1 MRVVVRAVVV
11 AFCPKVWSATT
22 PATPGRDR
30 RLPRARILRR
40 RPEFLAIRREGG
52 TESGIPLKLNWRC
65 FPRATRRMAV
75 VVPKACGNAV
85 MRNRIKRWV
94 RETWRHLQADLLPG
108 LDSVW
113 IARPSAARAGYAAI
127 QKEMIRLYQRA
138 GLCPAPKKS

>member
-1 MRVVVRAVVV
+1 
-11 AFCPKVWSATT
+11 
-22 PATPGRDR
+22 
-30 RLPRARILRR
+30 
-40 RPEFLAIRREGG
+40 
-52 TESGIPLKLNWRC
+52 
-65 FPRATRRMAV
+65 MAV

>member
-1 MRVVVRAVVV
+1 MRVVVRVVVV

-52 TESGIPLKLNWRC
+52 TQSGTQLKLNWRKE
-65 FPRATRRMAV
+65 PRKSRRMAI

-85 MRNRIKRWV
+85 VRNRIKRWV
-94 RETWRHLQADLLPG
+94 REGWRNLQADLAPG
-108 LDSVW
+108 SDSVW
-113 IARPSAARAGYAAI
+113 IARPSAGKAGSEI
-127 QKEMIRLYQRA
+127 LRLEMIRLYQRA
-138 GLCPAPKKS
+138 GLWLGAA

>member
-1 MRVVVRAVVV
+1 VRVVVV

-52 TESGIPLKLNWRC
+52 TQSGTQLKLNWRKE
-65 FPRATRRMAV
+65 PRKSRRMAI

-85 MRNRIKRWV
+85 VRNRIKRWV
-94 RETWRHLQADLLPG
+94 REGWRNLQADLAPG
-108 LDSVW
+108 SDSVW
-113 IARPSAARAGYAAI
+113 IARPSAGKAGSEI
-127 QKEMIRLYQRA
+127 LRLEMIRLYQRA
-138 GLCPAPKKS
+138 GLWMEAA

>member
-1 MRVVVRAVVV
+1 VRVVVV

-52 TESGIPLKLNWRC
+52 TQSGTQLKLNWRKE
-65 FPRATRRMAV
+65 PRKSRRMAI

-85 MRNRIKRWV
+85 VRNRIKRWV
-94 RETWRHLQADLLPG
+94 REGWRNLQADLAPG
-108 LDSVW
+108 SDSVW
-113 IARPSAARAGYAAI
+113 IARPSAGKAGSEI
-127 QKEMIRLYQRA
+127 LRLEMIRLYQRA
-138 GLCPAPKKS
+138 GLWMGAA

>member
-1 MRVVVRAVVV
+1 MRVVVRVVVV

-52 TESGIPLKLNWRC
+52 TQSGTQLKLNWRKE
-65 FPRATRRMAV
+65 PRKSCRMAI

-85 MRNRIKRWV
+85 VRNRIKRWV
-94 RETWRHLQADLLPG
+94 REGWRNLQAELAPG
-108 LDSVW
+108 SDSVW
-113 IARPSAARAGYAAI
+113 IARPSAGKAGSEI
-127 QKEMIRLYQRA
+127 LRLEMIRLYQRA
-138 GLCPAPKKS
+138 GLWLGAA

>member
-1 MRVVVRAVVV
+1 VRVVVV

-52 TESGIPLKLNWRC
+52 TQSGTQLKLNWRKE
-65 FPRATRRMAV
+65 PRKSRRMAI

-85 MRNRIKRWV
+85 VRNRIKRWV
-94 RETWRHLQADLLPG
+94 REGWRNLQADLAPG
-108 LDSVW
+108 SDSVW
-113 IARPSAARAGYAAI
+113 IARPSAGKAGSEI
-127 QKEMIRLYQRA
+127 LRLEMIRLYQRA
-138 GLCPAPKKS
+138 GLWLGAA

>member
-1 MRVVVRAVVV
+1 LRVVVRVVVV

-52 TESGIPLKLNWRC
+52 TQSGTQLKLNWRKE
-65 FPRATRRMAV
+65 PRKSRRMAI

-85 MRNRIKRWV
+85 VRNRIKRWV
-94 RETWRHLQADLLPG
+94 REGWRNLQADLAPG
-108 LDSVW
+108 SDSVW
-113 IARPSAARAGYAAI
+113 IARPSAGKAGSEI
-127 QKEMIRLYQRA
+127 LRLEMIRLYQRA
-138 GLCPAPKKS
+138 GLWMEAA

>member
-1 MRVVVRAVVV
+1 VRVVVV

-52 TESGIPLKLNWRC
+52 TQSGTQLKLNWRKE
-65 FPRATRRMAV
+65 PRKSRRMAI

-85 MRNRIKRWV
+85 VRNRIKRWV
-94 RETWRHLQADLLPG
+94 REGWRNLQAELAPG
-108 LDSVW
+108 SDSVW
-113 IARPSAARAGYAAI
+113 IARPSAGKAGSEI
-127 QKEMIRLYQRA
+127 LRLEMIRLYQRA
-138 GLCPAPKKS
+138 GLWLGAA

>member
-1 MRVVVRAVVV
+1 LRVVGRAVVV

-52 TESGIPLKLNWRC
+52 TQSGTQLKLNWRKE
-65 FPRATRRMAV
+65 PRKSRRMAI

-85 MRNRIKRWV
+85 VRNRIKRWV
-94 RETWRHLQADLLPG
+94 REGWRNLQADLAPG
-108 LDSVW
+108 SDSVW
-113 IARPSAARAGYAAI
+113 IARPSAGKAGSEI
-127 QKEMIRLYQRA
+127 LRLEMIRLYQRA
-138 GLCPAPKKS
+138 GLWMEAA

>member
-1 MRVVVRAVVV
+1 M
-11 AFCPKVWSATT
+11 WSATT

-52 TESGIPLKLNWRC
+52 TESGIQLKLNWRKKSGHE
-65 FPRATRRMAV
+65 RRMAI

-85 MRNRIKRWV
+85 VRNRIKRWV
-94 RETWRHLQADLLPG
+94 REGWRNLQAELVAG

-113 IARPSAARAGYAAI
+113 IARPSAGKAGGEKLA
-127 QKEMIRLYQRA
+127 KEMLRLYEKA
-138 GLCPAPKKS
+138 GLWAGTA

>member
-1 MRVVVRAVVV
+1 MRVVVV

-52 TESGIPLKLNWRC
+52 TQSGTQLKLNWRKE
-65 FPRATRRMAV
+65 PRKSRRMAI

-85 MRNRIKRWV
+85 VRNRIKRWV
-94 RETWRHLQADLLPG
+94 REGWRNLQADLAPG
-108 LDSVW
+108 SDSVW
-113 IARPSAARAGYAAI
+113 IARPSAGKAGSEI
-127 QKEMIRLYQRA
+127 LRLEMIRLYQRA
-138 GLCPAPKKS
+138 GLWMEAA